1 MHERAEAL
9 KGTKSL
15 EQISTIKLRQELAT
29 VKTKLAT
36 LESDYEA
43 FKTKVIAI
51 LRKQSVQNSRAR
63 SDRNSTITASDVE
76 QLIRKNLK

>member
-1 MHERAEAL
+1 
-9 KGTKSL
+9 
-15 EQISTIKLRQELAT
+15 
-29 VKTKLAT
+29 